1 MAGKRTL
8 HRMELR
14 FGYVLPYRL
23 SAARRDDP
31 FRSIE
36 EIAREQETKT
46 ALIIG
51 ARHGG
56 GNTEAV
62 ITGAGNNANKPPVIC
77 LSTAGG
83 TKRKR
88 GAVAAQNR
96 AAANWYTMAAKSGDA
111 ASTFREILKTVRSEH
126 KIDGFDLVLVDGSE
140 LGTDFAWHEE
150 IQAEVERARTVVLD
164 DINVLPVGEIHNR
177 ALRSPGLILVD
188 QDPEAGDGFSIFARA
203 NSDIRKQ
210 PLTQTGAARG

>member
-1 MAGKRTL
+1 
-8 HRMELR
+8 MELR

-36 EIAREQETKT
+36 EIAREQEIKT

-51 ARHGG
+51 ARHGA

-62 ITGAGNNANKPPVIC
+62 ITGAGGNASRPPVIC
-77 LSTAGG
+77 LSTSGG
-83 TKRKR
+83 NYRKR
-88 GAVAAQNR
+88 GGATSRNH
-96 AAANWYTMAAKSGDA
+96 AAANWYTMASKTGNA
-111 ASTFREILKTVRSEH
+111 ASTLREILETVRSEH

-140 LGTDFAWHEE
+140 LGADFAWHEE

-164 DINVLPVGEIHNR
+164 DINLLPVGEIHNR
-177 ALRSPGLILVD
+177 ALRSPSLILVD
-188 QDPEAGDGFSIFARA
+188 QDPGAGEGFSIFARA
-203 NSDIRKQ
+203 NNDIGKQ
-210 PLTQTGAARG
+210 PWTETRAAQG